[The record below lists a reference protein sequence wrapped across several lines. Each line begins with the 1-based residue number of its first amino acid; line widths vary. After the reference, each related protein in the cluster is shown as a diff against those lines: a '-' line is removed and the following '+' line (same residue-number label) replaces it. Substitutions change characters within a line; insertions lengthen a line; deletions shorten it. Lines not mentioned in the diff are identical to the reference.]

1 MISMRRGVTIGLII
15 GSLVGG
21 TAGATIL
28 TASEHGSPA
37 ARANAPAGQ
46 VHATVDQDSSS
57 AT

>member
-1 MISMRRGVTIGLII
+1 MISMRRGVVIGLAV

-28 TASEHGSPA
+28 TASEHGGPA
-37 ARANAPAGQ
+37 TPSNVPAGQ
-46 VHATVDQDSSS
+46 LHATADHDSSS